1 MLSLMLA
8 EIGYTWALPF
18 ETDFILWLQSLGGEG
33 SFIYY
38 FFTFFTLFGEE
49 LLLVAVLGAF
59 YWGFDKHKGER
70 LGAMLMTS
78 VLLTPM
84 LKNIV
89 CRTRP
94 FDSESGI
101 LNLRDVDGYS
111 FPSGHSSAS
120 SAMIGGVA
128 YEYGKGKRRWLWAI
142 GIGVPVLVALSR
154 NYLGA
159 HYITDVVAGLALGY
173 GCVFLLGWLLNR
185 FNNNYVYIGIL
196 VLGFAGMF
204 YCTTEDYFTG
214 YGLLLGFFA
223 GTLIEKRFVH
233 FDNTRVWWRIVLRTL
248 VGGGIF
254 LGLNELIKLPFEGM
268 MYDAS
273 GELLDTMIVF
283 ERIFRTIRYTIVVTV
298 AIGVYPLLFRVM
310 DKVWLKWNWIKPSY
324 IPSTASVEI
333 AQSTINISSEMTNS

>member
-1 MLSLMLA
+1 MLSLTLA

-18 ETDFILWLQSLGGEG
+18 ETNFILWLQSLGGDG

-38 FFTFFTLFGEE
+38 FFLFFTYFGEE
-49 LLLVAVLGAF
+49 LVLVALLGMF
-59 YWGFDKHKGER
+59 YWGFDKVKGER

-78 VLLTPM
+78 SLLTPM

-101 LNLRDVDGYS
+101 LNLKDVEGYS

-120 SAMIGGVA
+120 SAMIGGTA
-128 YEYGKGKRRWLWAI
+128 YEYGKGKYRWLWAL
-142 GIGVPVLVALSR
+142 GITIPVLVALSR

-159 HYITDVVAGLALGY
+159 HYLTDVVAGLALGY
-173 GCVFLLGWLLNR
+173 GCVFLLGYLLNK
-185 FNNNYVYIGIL
+185 FNNTYVYIALL
-196 VLGFAGMF
+196 VVGFAGMF

-223 GTLIEKRFVH
+223 GTLIEKHFVH
-233 FDNTRVWWRIVLRTL
+233 FDNTKVWWRIVLRTL

-254 LGLNELIKLPFEGM
+254 LGLNTLIKLPFEGI

-273 GELLDTMIVF
+273 GELLDSMIVF
-283 ERIFRTIRYTIVVTV
+283 ERIFRTIRYAVVVTV
-298 AIGVYPLLFRVM
+298 AVGVYPLLFRVM
-310 DKVWLKWNWIKPSY
+310 DKLWLKLHWIKPSD
-324 IPSTASVEI
+324 IPSNNAQPTAQVT
-333 AQSTINISSEMTNS
+333 STESDKVVAE